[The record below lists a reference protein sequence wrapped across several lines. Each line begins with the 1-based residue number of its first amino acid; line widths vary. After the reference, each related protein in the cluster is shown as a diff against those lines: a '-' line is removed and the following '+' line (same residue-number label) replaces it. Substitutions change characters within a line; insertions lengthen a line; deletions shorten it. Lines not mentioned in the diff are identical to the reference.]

1 MNIEKI
7 KEELKTSEA
16 PLKTNTALLLAILET
31 LERIEK
37 QQTDNFVGQ
46 SPAVKTE
53 KNFHYVDYGL
63 ISDEILFVLTKN
75 RVTVG
80 LLENVF
86 QSVREKVGLYTPVQ
100 NYREPQN

>member
-1 MNIEKI
+1 MDIEKI
-7 KEELKTSEA
+7 KEELKASEA

-37 QQTDNFVGQ
+37 PLTDNSFGQ

-53 KNFHYVDYGL
+53 KNCHYVDYDL
-63 ISDEILFVLTKN
+63 ISDEILSVLIKN

-86 QSVREKVGLYTPVQ
+86 QSVREKADFYTPIQ
-100 NYREPQN
+100 KCFG